1 MNERIKEL
9 YRKAEEL
16 AHPEYEDESLRNK
29 RLYNEIFIPI
39 LVELVIREC
48 IDVIETAP
56 TQHCAYTTHDKGT
69 VDCAVGKAVAALHT
83 HFELK
88 TIFKA

>member
-1 MNERIKEL
+1 MNNQVKNLAIQAGFSETYGLQETERL
-9 YRKAEEL
+9 
-16 AHPEYEDESLRNK
+16 NK
-29 RLYNEIFIPI
+29 
-39 LVELVIREC
+39 LVELVVREC
-48 IDVIETAP
+48 IDIIETAP

-88 TIFKA
+88 TIYKA